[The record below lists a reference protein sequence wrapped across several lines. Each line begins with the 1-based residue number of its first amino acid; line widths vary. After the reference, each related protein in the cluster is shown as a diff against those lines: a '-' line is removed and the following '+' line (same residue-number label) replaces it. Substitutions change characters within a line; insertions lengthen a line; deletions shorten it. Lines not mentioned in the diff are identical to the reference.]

1 MAAFFAFCLLSPAPY
16 SLFITYLVPTATI
29 CVFGT

>member
-1 MAAFFAFCLLSPAPY
+1 MAAFFAFWRLDLPY